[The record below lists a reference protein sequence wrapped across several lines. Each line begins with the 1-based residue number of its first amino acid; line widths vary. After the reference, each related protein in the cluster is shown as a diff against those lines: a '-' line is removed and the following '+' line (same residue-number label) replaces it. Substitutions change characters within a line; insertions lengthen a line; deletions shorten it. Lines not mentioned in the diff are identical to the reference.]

1 MFRSQFGSR
10 SRSSHRWCCKNM
22 RDLADPGPQ
31 NEQTQHEMLLSEVS
45 LWREIWVGINWTN
58 CHEKMNMIN
67 YCIANRKEQQC
78 QPWFG
83 NMQYLNMRD
92 PILTHDH
99 TKANGLDLQWLIDVD
114 RDYKRHIFGEFVHGT
129 SWNVFSLS
137 TRIVVSADWIP
148 PGQKMIHILSEG
160 KSCRVPV
167 LVWFPVDLAL
177 NPTVFHVFFLWTQSI
192 EIQTGLPWTDHNHD
206 KTHETS

>member
-1 MFRSQFGSR
+1 MFDYWGVLCF
-10 SRSSHRWCCKNM
+10 
-22 RDLADPGPQ
+22 DPSLVHDHGHLIPGAVRICGTWRTRGPQ
-31 NEQTQHEMLLSEVS
+31 NEQTQHEMLFSEVS

-58 CHEKMNMIN
+58 CHEKMNTIN

-114 RDYKRHIFGEFVHGT
+114 RDYKRFILGNSFMEHHGT
-129 SWNVFSLS
+129 Y
-137 TRIVVSADWIP
+137 
-148 PGQKMIHILSEG
+148 
-160 KSCRVPV
+160 
-167 LVWFPVDLAL
+167 LVCQQDL
-177 NPTVFHVFFLWTQSI
+177 
-192 EIQTGLPWTDHNHD
+192 
-206 KTHETS
+206 